1 MMVLT
6 DDGGLYDMTSLARHL
21 KVSLP
26 TVRKWRDEGRI
37 PTPLIRDGYKCYWS
51 QEQILLWKEAA
62 ISSNKQQRHEAN

>member
-1 MMVLT
+1 MVLT

-21 KVSLP
+21 KVSVP

-51 QEQILLWKEAA
+51 QEQIVIWKEART
-62 ISSNKQQRHEAN
+62 NGKNHQHHQNN

>member
-1 MMVLT
+1 MVFT

-37 PTPLIRDGYKCYWS
+37 PTPLIRDGYKGFATRKRRK
-51 QEQILLWKEAA
+51 LPP
-62 ISSNKQQRHEAN
+62 